1 MIVCEGRVGL
11 IGATSLIGHC
21 LLPLLIEK
29 KWEIVAFS
37 RRVQDKQ
44 HSLRHLSVEWQM
56 LRQEE
61 SSVDSHMCTPEK
73 EIPHWVCLAPIWV
86 LQEYFPLL
94 SHYGVK
100 HIVAISS
107 TSRFT
112 KDHSPDPAEQATAQR
127 LADGEIDLAAWAKK
141 SDVTWTIL
149 RPTLTYGLGRD
160 GNITVIARFICRFS
174 FFPLLGAAKGFRQP
188 VHVHDVA
195 LSCLA
200 ALGMEKAFNRSYN
213 ISGGETIAYREMV
226 ERIFRALGRKPRFVT
241 LPLWPF
247 RLAVMFLRLWPPFR
261 HWSVA
266 MANRMNQDLVFDY
279 ADARRDLGFTPRPFH
294 LTERDL
300 PTLADRH
307 SSP

>member
-1 MIVCEGRVGL
+1 MMVFKNPVGV

-29 KWEIVAFS
+29 EWEIVAFS
-37 RRVQDKQ
+37 RRQQDAQ
-44 HSLRHLSVEWQM
+44 HPLKHLPVKWQI

-61 SSVDSHMCTPEK
+61 SPADGHIYTPEK
-73 EIPHWVCLAPIWV
+73 EISHWVCLAPIWV
-86 LQEYFPLL
+86 LREYFPLL
-94 SHYGVK
+94 SSYGVK
-100 HIVAISS
+100 HVVAISS

-112 KDHSPDPAEQATAQR
+112 KDHSSDPAEQATAQH
-127 LADGEIDLAAWAKK
+127 LADGETGLAAWAKR

-160 GNITVIARFICRFS
+160 GNITVIARFIRRFS
-174 FFPLLGAAKGFRQP
+174 FFPFLGPAEGLRQP

-195 LSCLA
+195 LSCLT
-200 ALGMEKAFNRSYN
+200 ALSTEKAFNRSYN
-213 ISGGETIAYREMV
+213 ISGGETLSYREMV
-226 ERIFRALGRKPRFVT
+226 ERIFGALGRKPRFVT

-247 RLAVMFLRLWPPFR
+247 RMAILFLRLWPPFR

-266 MANRMNQDLVFDY
+266 MAGRMNQDLVFDHT
-279 ADARRDLGFTPRPFH
+279 DARRDLGFMPRSFQ

-300 PTLADRH
+300 PDDD
-307 SSP
+307 